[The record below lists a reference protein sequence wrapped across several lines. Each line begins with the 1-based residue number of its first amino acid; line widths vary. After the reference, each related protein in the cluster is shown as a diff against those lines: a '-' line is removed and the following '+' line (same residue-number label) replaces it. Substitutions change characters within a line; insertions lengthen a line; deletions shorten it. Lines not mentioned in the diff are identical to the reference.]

1 MRDFFKNR
9 LLELLHKDTLDSY
22 RVKVNNANSLLH
34 ELYHLLFDWK
44 VGKIKRFETVQY
56 TCMELL
62 DQLKNDECISY
73 GEYEK
78 DCIIEELKKLESK
91 DEKNTSWDYIQYL
104 IFRLI
109 DINKDAYL
117 ERLFLKVTLGIKE
130 NACQANFIQL
140 DRLLNCLIAELIRI
154 GYSKNFLYIITK
166 SAFARKD
173 GIEFDCSFEK
183 YKIRLLEKK
192 KEIFHVF
199 FKLIFDK
206 TETIPDNT
214 ELIKSIPT
222 ELITAKA
229 QQTNSAFFE
238 QTERTRFLHFEE
250 NVLDAN
256 TSLAESKLK
265 LSTFLDKIHLSL
277 GIVQV
282 EVNKSTYIT
291 NTNNSKGRCIY
302 TDFVVDG
309 TSIDTV
315 PYEKIDHALS
325 SIYSSSIISA
335 DVKDRI
341 NCSLRHFRLGNDA
354 RDMEQKFI
362 NYWIGLEYIFSVP
375 EKDSSTFTRIKEYL
389 PIVLLCGYMKRNFI
403 YINNLVMR
411 DKDREGYL
419 GINIWD
425 YDETMLNELIEKSPS
440 SLIKFRLSKTKSLL
454 IGNSEKRKDYL
465 KRHENHLVW
474 HIVRLYRLRNELIHD
489 AAIKNNIVQV
499 TSNLRYYLAYMLNQ
513 IIHYFCNITESEVK
527 SDYTIND
534 FFYEYKLLYHNIKKN
549 YNKDIIFNVAIETY
563 IS

>member
-22 RVKVNNANSLLH
+22 RVKVNNTNSLLH
-34 ELYHLLFDWK
+34 ELYHLLSDWK
-44 VGKIKRFETVQY
+44 VGKIKRFETIQY
-56 TCMELL
+56 TSLELL
-62 DQLKNDECISY
+62 DQLKNDKCISY

-78 DCIIEELKKLESK
+78 ELVIEEFGKLNSK
-91 DEKNTSWDYIQYL
+91 DEKSISLDYIQYL
-104 IFRLI
+104 SFRLI

-117 ERLFLKVTLGIKE
+117 ENLFLKVTLGIKE
-130 NACQANFIQL
+130 NSCQKNFIEL
-140 DRLLNCLIAELIRI
+140 DGLLNCLIAELIRI
-154 GYSKNFLYIITK
+154 GYSKSFLYIISK
-166 SAFARKD
+166 SAFAKED
-173 GIEFDCSFEK
+173 KIEFEASFEK
-183 YKIRLLEKK
+183 YRVRLLEKK
-192 KEIFHVF
+192 KEKFHVF

-206 TETIPDNT
+206 TDSIPNNT
-214 ELIKSIPT
+214 ELINFIPI
-222 ELITAKA
+222 EFITAKA

-238 QTERTRFLHFEE
+238 QTDKTRFLHFEE

-256 TSLAESKLK
+256 TSLAESKMK

-277 GIVQV
+277 GIIQV

-291 NTNNSKGRCIY
+291 NKFNSKGRCVY

-309 TSIDTV
+309 TSVDSI

-325 SIYSSSIISA
+325 SIYSSNIISA

-375 EKDSSTFTRIKEYL
+375 EKDSSTFTRIKENL

-403 YINNLVMR
+403 YINNLAMR
-411 DKDREGYL
+411 DKDREGYS

-425 YDETMLNELIEKSPS
+425 FDETMLNELIEKSPS
-440 SLIKFRLSKTKSLL
+440 SLIKFRLSKIKSLL

-513 IIHYFCNITESEVK
+513 IIHYFCKITESEVK
-527 SDYTIND
+527 TDYTIND

-549 YNKDIIFNVAIETY
+549 HKKDIIFNVAVETY